1 MTSLTSVVDLLDPL
15 SDPVLATPRKVD
27 KTSWWRRT
35 RRAIRRKLRAGWVGA

>member
-1 MTSLTSVVDLLDPL
+1 MRGVVDLMDPAA
-15 SDPVLATPRKVD
+15 DPVLSAPRRVD